1 MSYIELTADETK
13 QFRLRLEYSL
23 IDKNKHIKKNLAA
36 NFESLPDKVT
46 ENLEDCKCEYSNE
59 YSLQYSLRKTFT
71 QLVIIPIRTKNALLM
86 TQTLL
91 LFLLIKNH
99 VLLS

>member
-1 MSYIELTADETK
+1 MQYIELTADETK

-23 IDKNKHIKKNLAA
+23 IDKNRHIKNNLAA

-59 YSLQYSLRKTFT
+59 FLHSYVDIF
-71 QLVIIPIRTKNALLM
+71 TKNIYA
-86 TQTLL
+86 TRDNTY
-91 LFLLIKNH
+91 KN
-99 VLLS
+99 